1 MITEKLRQRLL
12 ELHQQEDE
20 MNREMGKISKQIFEL
35 EKKKQKLAK
44 RISGNMKFRNQL
56 INRL

>member
-1 MITEKLRQRLL
+1 MITEKIRQMLL
-12 ELHQQEDE
+12 ELHKQEDN
-20 MNREMGKISKQIFEL
+20 MNREMGKISKQILEL

>member
-20 MNREMGKISKQIFEL
+20 MNREMGKISKQILEL